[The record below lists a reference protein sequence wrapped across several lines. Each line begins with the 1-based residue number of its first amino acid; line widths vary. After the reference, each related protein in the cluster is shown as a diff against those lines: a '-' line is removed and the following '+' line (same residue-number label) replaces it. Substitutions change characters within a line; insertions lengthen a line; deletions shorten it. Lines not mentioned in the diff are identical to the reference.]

1 MYECKFNAN
10 KNQEV
15 KARCLGE
22 NLISVYLRQET
33 HLTIERLII
42 NLTRH

>member
-1 MYECKFNAN
+1 MNVNLKWTKIKPKQKKKKN
-10 KNQEV
+10 KEV

-33 HLTIERLII
+33 I
-42 NLTRH
+42 